1 MRRFITFCVYF
12 GGVMPA
18 SSITVIVSIVTVV
31 ESFSVISHYLL
42 CYPTPSRPDHD
53 DVKLENGILVR
64 PAMTVAY

>member
-1 MRRFITFCVYF
+1 
-12 GGVMPA
+12 MPA